1 MQQNLIN
8 TIFNYSNSPDRSAE
22 IEIGNNSA
30 SEFDAKFNNNRANCC
45 IN

>member
-22 IEIGNNSA
+22 IEIGNNVSNQM
-30 SEFDAKFNNNRANCC
+30 SLF
-45 IN
+45 